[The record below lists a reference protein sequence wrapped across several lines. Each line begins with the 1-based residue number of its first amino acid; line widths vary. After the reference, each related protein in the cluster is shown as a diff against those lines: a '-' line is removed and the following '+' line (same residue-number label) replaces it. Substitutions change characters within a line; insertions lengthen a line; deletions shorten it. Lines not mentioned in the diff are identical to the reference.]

1 MRTLSVKLPD
11 ETKARL
17 DRLAAEEGS
26 TPHAVMVGAIEA
38 ELTRREQRRSFIA
51 DALQARD
58 EMMAS
63 GKAYDGEEFLA
74 YMRAKMRGEKVKRPP
89 LRSLET
95 LLKKKQK

>member
-51 DALQARD
+51 DGLQARD
-58 EMMAS
+58 EMIAS
-63 GKAYDGEEFLA
+63 GKAYDGDEVIA
-74 YMRAKMRGEKVKRPP
+74 YLRARARGEAPPRPRLKSLKTLIKKRP
-89 LRSLET
+89 
-95 LLKKKQK
+95 K